1 MPGKD
6 SADAV
11 FVIKDA
17 NAQNLAV
24 LEKLTEQISDSI
36 PLERLSFETCA
47 DADMAFIHMRTV
59 SGDLIQTIELSKPV
73 RAGRMLDT
81 VLTMHKQQGKD
92 GNTEIAFGDWVLNT
106 AFSTLKIPSGDV
118 VKLTE
123 KEVAILKYL
132 HVQDGDVAKD
142 ELLRAVWEYA
152 EDVETHTLETHIYR
166 LRQKIEDD
174 PANPRTVV
182 TTDNGYR
189 LKV

>member
-17 NAQNLAV
+17 DAQNLTV
-24 LEKLTEQISDSI
+24 LEKLVGQISDNL
-36 PLERLSFETCA
+36 PPERLVFEECT
-47 DADMAFIHMRTV
+47 DTDTVTIDMRTAE
-59 SGDLIQTIELSKPV
+59 GDSVQTIELPKPL

-81 VLTMHKQQGKD
+81 VLAMNKQHAQGED
-92 GNTEIAFGDWVLNT
+92 AEIGLGDWVLNT
-106 AFSTLKIPSGDV
+106 AFSTLKMPSEEV
-118 VKLTE
+118 IKLTE
-123 KEVAILKYL
+123 KETAILKYL
-132 HVQDGDVAKD
+132 YVQRGDVAKD
-142 ELLRAVWEYA
+142 ELLKAVWEYA

-174 PANPRTVV
+174 PANPQMVV